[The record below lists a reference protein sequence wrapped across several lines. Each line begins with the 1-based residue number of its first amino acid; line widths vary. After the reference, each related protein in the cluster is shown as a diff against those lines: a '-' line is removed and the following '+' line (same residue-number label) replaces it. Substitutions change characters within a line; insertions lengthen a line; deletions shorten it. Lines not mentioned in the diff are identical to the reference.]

1 MTRFLSLEKHWRKTN
16 FKLKVAPGQTREKA
30 SFVRRDWGKHA
41 RIGSK
46 RSGSR
51 MPVKLNYWQNITLK
65 MTEFQRFIPCFCGYF
80 NSVKA
85 VQIRKSG

>member
-1 MTRFLSLEKHWRKTN
+1 
-16 FKLKVAPGQTREKA
+16 
-30 SFVRRDWGKHA
+30 
-41 RIGSK
+41 
-46 RSGSR
+46 

>member
-41 RIGSK
+41 RTGSK

-51 MPVKLNYWQNITLK
+51 MTVKLNYWEDI
-65 MTEFQRFIPCFCGYF
+65 
-80 NSVKA
+80 S
-85 VQIRKSG
+85 